1 MAGNEELPSQEE
13 EEEEEEEE
21 IHEKYVSIIQKQQVW
36 QNFQTKF
43 SQVQEILDQNRI
55 LIREINENHES
66 KLPEML
72 TRNVGL
78 IRELNGNISQIVELY
93 AKLSNDFVQS
103 MEENN
108 PN

>member
-1 MAGNEELPSQEE
+1 MS
-13 EEEEEEEE
+13 
-21 IHEKYVSIIQKQQVW
+21 SIIQKQQVW

-43 SQVQEILDQNRI
+43 SQVQEILEQNRI
-55 LIREINENHES
+55 LIREIDENHES
-66 KLPEML
+66 KLPEKL

-93 AKLSNDFVQS
+93 AKLSTDFVQS
-103 MEENN
+103 MDENN